1 MTDYRLEF
9 DKAAIRAWK
18 KLDQETRRQFAR
30 KLKERLVNP
39 HVRGDK
45 LSGLKD
51 CYKIKLRSVGYR
63 LVYQVIDQ
71 KLIVYVI
78 SIGRRDDADTY
89 GSAVKRRR

>member
-1 MTDYRLEF
+1 MPDYRLEF
-9 DKAAIRAWK
+9 DKAAVRAWK
-18 KLDQETRRQFAR
+18 KLDQDTRRQFAR
-30 KLKERLVNP
+30 KLNERLANP

-71 KLIVYVI
+71 RLIVYVI
-78 SIGRRDDADTY
+78 SIGRRDDGDTY
-89 GSAVKRRR
+89 ASAPKRRR